1 MVRLRASARAAS
13 TAAPAQAAQTGLTP
27 AADAA
32 ANPASV
38 SATTATVNH
47 GQAAA
52 FPAAAPSGAL
62 LSGALLSGAGPAA
75 RSAAKNRPNTAYSTP
90 MTASHG
96 TAISAAK
103 WPNASPQAAKAS
115 RLVRLDTGS
124 SSDAELARWVQ
135 AYTCGRARTSSR
147 AAVANTTGV
156 SRTTVASRLSTAV
169 VTAATANTWASS
181 LRGRPPLARAIHAPH
196 ALNSPSSSHRWAST
210 RTAARK
216 PITGPSRLASVT
228 TAWPGTAPA
237 ATRMTAAGAAATASG
252 QPLGLITAQ
261 ASTAS
266 RASRETVSPAAA
278 FSAASEQQAA
288 KASSNQ

>member
-1 MVRLRASARAAS
+1 
-13 TAAPAQAAQTGLTP
+13 
-27 AADAA
+27 
-32 ANPASV
+32 
-38 SATTATVNH
+38 
-47 GQAAA
+47 
-52 FPAAAPSGAL
+52 
-62 LSGALLSGAGPAA
+62 
-75 RSAAKNRPNTAYSTP
+75 

-96 TAISAAK
+96 TAINAAK
-103 WPNASPQAAKAS
+103 WPNASPLAAKAS

-135 AYTCGRARTSSR
+135 AYTCGRARTCSR

-169 VTAATANTWASS
+169 ITAAATNTRASS
-181 LRGRPPLARAIHAPH
+181 LRGRPALARAIHAPH
-196 ALNSPSSSHRWAST
+196 ALNSPSSSHRWART
-210 RTAARK
+210 RTAARN

-228 TAWPGTAPA
+228 TAWPGIAPA
-237 ATRMTAAGAAATASG
+237 ATRMTAAGTAATASG

-278 FSAASEQQAA
+278 FSAVLP
-288 KASSNQ
+288 SSKGREHHPISNGPSDAGRPQDGHQGADSGGHDIEDQDPMPSTGCPTSA